1 MILLLSFAHVML
13 TVSTYKTILLL
24 FFRLKWEDNGGAW
37 CPKGMISNDGRQY
50 LEVNLQGLHAVTAIK
65 SQGRYGNGSG
75 KEFVEEIMIDYLRP
89 GSNKWTR
96 WKGRDGKQAS
106 KPKQKKL
113 LLFFLLYHNNC
124 T

>member
-1 MILLLSFAHVML
+1 MILFVSSVHVIL
-13 TVSTYKTILLL
+13 TASARIFTKKQRYCW
-24 FFRLKWEDNGGAW
+24 FFRLKWEGNGGAW

-96 WKGRDGKQAS
+96 WKGKDGKQAS
-106 KPKQKKL
+106 KPNNF
-113 LLFFLLYHNNC
+113 LLFM
-124 T
+124 

>member
-1 MILLLSFAHVML
+1 MHFNYITAKNCHKKYN
-13 TVSTYKTILLL
+13 TTYSTITLKKPFTI
-24 FFRLKWEDNGGAW
+24 FRLKYEGSGGAW

-75 KEFVEEIMIDYLRP
+75 KEFVEEIMIDYWRP

-106 KPKQKKL
+106 
-113 LLFFLLYHNNC
+113 
-124 T
+124 